1 MAVYVETR
9 DKRGE
14 FDASEVDADL
24 RTVQAESGAEGLRGF
39 GESEGASLLVVGSSS
54 RTGLGRLR
62 PGETATRLFS
72 SASLGVA
79 VAPLGYADRDGQL
92 SIVGCGYDGGAGAG
106 SALQWAVALCLMRP
120 ETQLEVLSA
129 VPRLAFGGATVGAL
143 PSRSAQQALETDIQR
158 DLDAAVERAGNPS
171 AIRAVRLAGD
181 PVMALVRESQLLDL
195 LTLGTRG
202 RADPPAPCCRAA
214 PRPKSSERP
223 LPRSS
228 WFLRRSGRARLPQSS
243 VAASRPPRHIPAW
256 SLSGLVT
263 RARPRP
269 GARPRPMSA
278 CQIARPMRNGN
289 PSSQTRPSTSSGSS
303 RTEVQT
309 SSSVCWE
316 AISATAN
323 ATHPPT
329 MIAKLA

>member
-1 MAVYVETR
+1 MSNAGDRGAPICVGVDASAGSRDALALARLLAGHLGAPLVAVYVETR

-24 RTVQAESGAEGLRGF
+24 RTVQAESGAEGLRRF

-72 SASLGVA
+72 SASIGVA

-143 PSRSAQQALETDIQR
+143 PSRSAQQALETEIQR
-158 DLDAAVERAGNPS
+158 DLDAAVKRAGNPS

-181 PVMALVRESQLLDL
+181 PVLALVRESERLDL
-195 LTLGTRG
+195 LVLGSRG
-202 RADPPAPCCRAA
+202 RGPARSVMLGRVSAEVVRAA
-214 PRPKSSERP
+214 ACP
-223 LPRSS
+223 
-228 WFLRRSGRARLPQSS
+228 
-243 VAASRPPRHIPAW
+243 VVVVPPP
-256 SLSGLVT
+256 V
-263 RARPRP
+263 
-269 GARPRPMSA
+269 
-278 CQIARPMRNGN
+278 
-289 PSSQTRPSTSSGSS
+289 
-303 RTEVQT
+303 
-309 SSSVCWE
+309 
-316 AISATAN
+316 
-323 ATHPPT
+323 
-329 MIAKLA
+329 